1 MISEMTMSYEIT
13 LPLML
18 ACVSAYTVARV
29 FRPESIYAA
38 SLRRQEQA
46 QTGGVPMHT
55 SVGGLLKPDRR
66 PVLRPD
72 MSLVDL
78 AQTFSHHRVQYLY
91 LVDEQ
96 QAYLGAVSLHD
107 VAQALAHRTEP
118 PPRARDLILRDFPVL
133 TSQMNLGEALQIFA
147 QHQRERLPVLSEGAG
162 PRRLL
167 GAVSKTDVMLLLM
180 GQAPQRGGG

>member
-38 SLRRQEQA
+38 SLRRQQQA
-46 QTGGVPMHT
+46 EAGAVPLHT
-55 SVGGLLKPDRR
+55 RVGDLLKPDRR
-66 PVLRPD
+66 PVLRPS

-78 AQTFSHHRVQYLY
+78 AQTFSHHRVQFLY

-96 QAYLGAVSLHD
+96 RGFLGAVSLHD
-107 VAQALAHRTEP
+107 VAQALAHHAEP
-118 PPRARDLILRDFPVL
+118 PPTANELVLGDFPVL
-133 TSQMNLGEALQIFA
+133 TPQMSLGVALQVFA
-147 QHQRERLPVLSEGAG
+147 RHHGERLPVVSDGAG
-162 PRRLL
+162 LRQLL
-167 GAVSKTDVMLLLM
+167 GAVSKTDVMLLM
-180 GQAPQRGGG
+180 GQAPQP